1 MRVKESLSGF
11 YESVDSVVS
20 PDWEPGA
27 PSESDSDSVLLSS
40 SALAYSATQ
49 PVVAGPFSMIKTGL
63 WNVLRFSISF
73 SSLGLPSA
81 CCWPYD
87 GSVVVTSCS
96 NATYTPNWRISRIHN
111 ISENVNPFPS
121 HFRTGWTHVNLGI
134 ILLRPRTRSL
144 ASRHLEG
151 WDVLYNIIF
160 CYIANILLHNRNLFG
175 YIAFNLMLYSIC
187 YITYAT

>member
-40 SALAYSATQ
+40 SALASSATQ

-81 CCWPYD
+81 C
-87 GSVVVTSCS
+87 VVVTSCS

-111 ISENVNPFPS
+111 ISENVNHFPS

-175 YIAFNLMLYSIC
+175 YIAFNLMLNSIC